1 MKDLRKQILA
11 QGFFILT
18 FLNKRKFNR
27 NEGGKSFWLLIFLS
41 ECQRKGLSCFGL
53 PMFVNVSKNCF
64 FYIYNWVFKPKKSR
78 KVLTCLFSGCFHNGW
93 KMKMHFVKK
102 TFFNRTSIF
111 EHIDW
116 FIFFLGSFVF
126 GVDVKERVIYDLYCF
141 RFLCC

>member
-1 MKDLRKQILA
+1 MAYINTLKPANVKQKVNMKDLRKQILA

-64 FYIYNWVFKPKKSR
+64 FIYNQ
-78 KVLTCLFSGCFHNGW
+78 
-93 KMKMHFVKK
+93 
-102 TFFNRTSIF
+102 
-111 EHIDW
+111 
-116 FIFFLGSFVF
+116 FFLIQKVEKSFNLP
-126 GVDVKERVIYDLYCF
+126 IF
-141 RFLCC
+141 RMLSQWLKN